1 MQDFKRVLKPIFGSM
16 LCGLILL
23 GILVAGSFWLMQEVR
38 KHPERLPD
46 RSRTIVELEN
56 ESPHTLDILFLGD
69 SLSYCS
75 FSPMQLW
82 TQYGIASFSGTQSA
96 QNIQEAFYM
105 LKTALKTQHPKVV
118 VLETNTVFRERKGL
132 SGVSDTFS
140 TWGNYYLPAI
150 GYHDV
155 WKTYLSKKRYA
166 MLDYKGFVLR
176 DLIAPYTGGEYM
188 KKSSKISPISKSNEW
203 YLNRIHEL
211 CQQHHIDL
219 MLVSAPSPINY
230 NFAKHNA
237 LKAFARHEKLTYIDL
252 NLQVDALKIN
262 WKQDSLD
269 NGDHLNLRGAEK
281 VTSYFGK
288 KLSELYQ
295 FTDHRQEAK
304 YEFWNT
310 QAKQYQR
317 EFIDKKKE
325 MEKKERITVG

>member
-1 MQDFKRVLKPIFGSM
+1 MGSI

-23 GILVAGSFWLMQEVR
+23 GILVAGSFWIIQEVR
-38 KHPERLPD
+38 EHPERLPD
-46 RSRTIVELEN
+46 RCRTIVELEN
-56 ESPHTLDILFLGD
+56 ESPNTLDVLFLGD

-75 FSPMQLW
+75 FSPIQLW
-82 TQYGIASFSGTQSA
+82 SQHGIASFSGTQSA

-105 LKTALKTQHPKVV
+105 LKTALKTQNPKVV
-118 VLETNTVFRERKGL
+118 VLETNTIFRERKGL

-150 GYHDV
+150 GYHDA

-188 KKSSKISPISKSNEW
+188 KKTGKISPISKSNKW
-203 YLNRIHEL
+203 YLNKIHEL
-211 CQQHHIDL
+211 CQQYHIDL

-230 NFAKHNA
+230 NFEKHNA
-237 LKAFARHEKLTYIDL
+237 LKTFARHNNLTYIDL
-252 NLQVDALKIN
+252 NLQVNALKIN

-281 VTSYFGK
+281 VTTYFGK

-310 QAKQYQR
+310 QAKQYRR
-317 EFIDKKKE
+317 ELIDKKKE